1 MVCAGTGLACD
12 RILPKAL
19 PSPME
24 PMWLGGST
32 TGSKVSCSI
41 WSRRGVPPTT
51 PRCPWGPCLRIRFR
65 ASASH
70 PCPGAG
76 RIRSSGSTFASA
88 FLPGAPAMWWR
99 RGDAK
104 GRSFS
109 RAIPACRR
117 TRRRKP
123 TCRRDCA
130 VWSRWRPAISMCLR
144 CGPTARSWGGATTG
158 TDRPRYRQVCRL
170 PRPSSQVGMSV
181 GSSRARER
189 SGCGDSPRVG
199 CSLRRLTWVRCARP
213 RSEEIMSWLCA
224 QMAGLWLGAATV
236 WVRALCQPTSSR
248 WWRWR
253 RALNSA
259 WL

>member
-1 MVCAGTGLACD
+1 
-12 RILPKAL
+12 
-19 PSPME
+19 
-24 PMWLGGST
+24 MWPGGST

-65 ASASH
+65 ASASRLV
-70 PCPGAG
+70 PGRGGSGAVARRSRQLSSRG
-76 RIRSSGSTFASA
+76 RRRCGGGVGT
-88 FLPGAPAMWWR
+88 R
-99 RGDAK
+99 RGALFLGQYRLADEPAA
-104 GRSFS
+104 GNL
-109 RAIPACRR
+109 RAAG
-117 TRRRKP
+117 T
-123 TCRRDCA
+123 A
-130 VWSRWRPAISMCLR
+130 R
-144 CGPTARSWGGATTG
+144 CGPGGGRRPACACVAGRRLGRGVGRRRERTGHGTVRSAACRG
-158 TDRPRYRQVCRL
+158 RPRRWGCQWDHH
-170 PRPSSQVGMSV
+170 
-181 GSSRARER
+181 ARGER

-224 QMAGLWLGAATV
+224 QMAGLWPGAATV